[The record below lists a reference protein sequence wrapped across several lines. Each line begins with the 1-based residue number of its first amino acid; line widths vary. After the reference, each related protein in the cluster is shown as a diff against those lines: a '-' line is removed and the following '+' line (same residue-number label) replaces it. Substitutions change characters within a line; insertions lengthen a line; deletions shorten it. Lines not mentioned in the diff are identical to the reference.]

1 MNGGLWKAGTLVCAL
16 LLPLALAAGPA
27 AAWDP
32 RSLLAPCHG
41 DCGTSIYGGWYV
53 ENSMGQ
59 VLVTAP
65 ETPLTWNYQGDDHI
79 IATAISRRTGR
90 LWKFDVEPEIGIAQR
105 YGRQS
110 ATEVWGAFFF
120 RYHFPWERPLL
131 MSVAFSTGINWA
143 NQITDVEQDRAN
155 DGEGSQVMHFF
166 APEFTF
172 ALPSRPNVEL
182 LVRFHHRS
190 GVFGLVSDAFGGAQ
204 YGTVGIRVRF

>member
-1 MNGGLWKAGTLVCAL
+1 MRLNGGVWKAGSLLCAL
-16 LLPLALAAGPA
+16 LLVLLADPA

-41 DCGTSIYGGWYV
+41 DCGASIYGGWYV

-65 ETPLTWNYQGDDHI
+65 EAPLTWNYQGDDHI

-110 ATEVWGAFFF
+110 ATELWGAFFF
-120 RYHFPWERPLL
+120 RYHFPWKAPLL

-155 DGEGSQVMHFF
+155 DDKGSQVMHFF

-182 LVRFHHRS
+182 LLRFHHRS

-204 YGTVGIRVRF
+204 YGTVGVRVRF

>member
-1 MNGGLWKAGTLVCAL
+1 LNGCIWKAGTSLFAL
-16 LLPLALAAGPA
+16 LLSLLLAADPA

-32 RSLLAPCHG
+32 RSLFAPCDG
-41 DCGTSIYGGWYV
+41 DCGTSVYAGWYV
-53 ENSMGQ
+53 ENSMGE

-65 ETPLTWNYQGDDHI
+65 EAPVTWEYQGNDRI
-79 IATAISRRTGR
+79 VATAISRRTGR

-120 RYHFPWERPLL
+120 RYHFPWQHPLL
-131 MSVAFSTGINWA
+131 MSVAVSTGLNWA
-143 NQITDVEQDRAN
+143 SQVTDVEQERAK
-155 DGEGSQVMHFF
+155 DDEGSQVMHFF

-182 LVRFHHRS
+182 LLRFHHRS

-204 YGTVGIRVRF
+204 YGTVGVRVRF